1 MCLVDLR
8 SVGAWGD
15 LHGERVRREPAK
27 GGLHLQKRCWRS
39 HSRPPWRAVLVTELL
54 RMTVRDAE

>member
-1 MCLVDLR
+1 M
-8 SVGAWGD
+8 GAWGD